1 MAQLAPDGSI
11 TALLEQGA
19 SFDGRLTFE
28 GTVRIGG
35 HFRGEIFTNDTLVIN
50 PGAQVEAQIEA
61 ETVIISGAVKGNIFA
76 RRRVIMHPPA
86 IFQGTV
92 TTPSLRIDEGVLF
105 EGAVVHAEELG
116 CLLCPPGRI
125 YRTLNSLRLRTF
137 LRWNY

>member
-1 MAQLAPDGSI
+1 MAPVKAESSV
-11 TALLEQGA
+11 TALLEKGA

-35 HFRGEIFTNDTLVIN
+35 SFRGEIFTNDTLVIN

-105 EGAVVHAEELG
+105 EGASYM
-116 CLLCPPGRI
+116 PK
-125 YRTLNSLRLRTF
+125 N
-137 LRWNY
+137 

>member
-1 MAQLAPDGSI
+1 MAEVAPVDSSV
-11 TALLEQGA
+11 TALLEKGA

-35 HFRGEIFTNDTLVIN
+35 DFRGEIFTNDTLVIN
-50 PGAQVEAQIEA
+50 PGAHVEAQIEA

-105 EGAVVHAEELG
+105 EGASYM
-116 CLLCPPGRI
+116 PK
-125 YRTLNSLRLRTF
+125 N
-137 LRWNY
+137 